1 MKTNSEILK
10 KIKQARLIKE
20 ISQEQM
26 AKKLMI
32 SSPTYSRFERGIS
45 KINIDL
51 LQKISTI
58 LDVEFVLNPPSET
71 LKNMVQEDNEPYLS
85 IKDTNGLEEKI
96 EAVVRLLEKQQKVNT
111 MLLNHL
117 KDMLKNK

>member
-1 MKTNSEILK
+1 
-10 KIKQARLIKE
+10 
-20 ISQEQM
+20 
-26 AKKLMI
+26 MI

-45 KINIDL
+45 KINVDL

-85 IKDTNGLEEKI
+85 IKDTNSLEEKI

-117 KDMLKNK
+117 KDLLKNK